1 MDIRVSSFGFKHG
14 VPMEADLVLD
24 VRFLPNPY
32 YVADL
37 RPLTGLDQGVRD
49 YVFHGGQAEEFLERL
64 WALVGWLLPR
74 YEEEGKTALVIAVGC
89 TGGHHRS
96 VAIAH
101 ALAERI
107 RGQGWPVAESHRLGK
122 KLMAGAV
129 AWIRDTEQVCPFR
142 ERSGYERYVAQPP
155 AVGAGAQDR
164 RCGRRYGPFHHAAR
178 LKKIYQ
184 ESDRH
189 RHCGG

>member
-37 RPLTGLDQGVRD
+37 RPLTGLDQGVRA

-89 TGGHHRS
+89 TGGHHRAG
-96 VAIAH
+96 AIAH

-107 RGQGWPVAESHRLGK
+107 RGQGWPVAESHRDLG
-122 KLMAGAV
+122 
-129 AWIRDTEQVCPFR
+129 RN
-142 ERSGYERYVAQPP
+142 
-155 AVGAGAQDR
+155 
-164 RCGRRYGPFHHAAR
+164 
-178 LKKIYQ
+178 
-184 ESDRH
+184 
-189 RHCGG
+189 